1 MLQLVMWADR
11 LCRDDSGRTFRW
23 PRQSLIG
30 IRRSVHWLL
39 ALMDSESGRT
49 PNLGANDGA
58 YIFPMTVLPIDDY
71 RPVLHAAARL
81 FLEYDLPHG
90 PWDEMAL
97 WFGARAAGRGSMS
110 LPRYVGDQIY
120 GKTSWAYLRTAQ
132 FTSRPSHA
140 DQLHLDLWWRG
151 MNATP
156 DAGTYLYNADSPW
169 DNSLAAAWVHNTVTV
184 NGKDQFTR
192 AGRFLYLDWYNAYRI
207 SLSAEDPSVLQ
218 QVRGRTR
225 AGGNRHTR
233 IVSVS
238 EDDRWLVED
247 EILPLH
253 MPWDKKPRV
262 FRLHWLLPDWKWNVE
277 NMGSRVLLRLESP
290 QGPVTL
296 TVQTSPPGSQATFS
310 LARAGGLLAGSGAPG
325 PTRGWVSPLYGI
337 KVPAL
342 SLAVEIKSKNE
353 VKFSSEFI
361 FPK

>member
-1 MLQLVMWADR
+1 
-11 LCRDDSGRTFRW
+11 
-23 PRQSLIG
+23 
-30 IRRSVHWLL
+30 
-39 ALMDSESGRT
+39 
-49 PNLGANDGA
+49 
-58 YIFPMTVLPIDDY
+58 MTVLPFDDY

-97 WFGARAAGRGSMS
+97 WFGAQATGRGSMS

-151 MNATP
+151 MNVTP

-247 EILPLH
+247 EILPLR

-277 NMGSRVLLRLESP
+277 NMGSGVLLRLESP

-296 TVQTSPPGSQATFS
+296 TVQTFPPSSQATFS
-310 LARAGGLLAGSGAPG
+310 LARAGELLAGSGAPG